1 MSNLVELEVKNVAL
15 IQTEGGGMGIAVL
28 LKEKNGSRHLPIIVG
43 PFEGKAISMALN
55 GETFSRP
62 LTHDL
67 LYEVIKTL
75 GAKVEKVVINDLVDG
90 TFYAR
95 LILNR
100 EGQTY
105 SIDARPSD
113 AMAVAL
119 RAGAPIFASSTV
131 MDTASEY
138 LPDLEEGEE
147 GWEGGG
153 ELGG

>member
-1 MSNLVELEVKNVAL
+1 MSNLVELEVKSVAL
-15 IQTEGGGMGIAVL
+15 VHGEGGVGMMVI
-28 LKEKNGSRHLPIIVG
+28 LKERYGSRHLPIVVG
-43 PFEGKAISMALN
+43 PFEGKAISMALS

-67 LYEVIKTL
+67 LYNVIETL
-75 GAKVEKVVINDLVDG
+75 GARIEKVVINDLVDG

-100 EGQTY
+100 EGEVY

-113 AMAVAL
+113 AMALAL
-119 RAGAPIFASSTV
+119 KAKAPIFASSTV
-131 MDTASEY
+131 MDSASEY

-147 GWEGGG
+147 GWG
-153 ELGG
+153 EDLGG

>member
-15 IQTEGGGMGIAVL
+15 VRTEGGMGMAVIL
-28 LKEKNGSRHLPIIVG
+28 QEKEGSRHLPIIVG
-43 PFEGKAISMALN
+43 PFEGKAISMALT

-67 LYEVIKTL
+67 LHNVIETL
-75 GAKVEKVVINDLVDG
+75 GARVEKVVINDLVDS

-95 LILNR
+95 LILNH
-100 EGQTY
+100 EGKTY

-113 AMAVAL
+113 AIAVAL

-131 MDTASEY
+131 MDSASEY
-138 LPDLEEGEE
+138 LPDLGEEEE